1 MNQEQLLKHHQAICN
16 EAFELMKKKNHDY
29 AGKDGTT
36 PFANFEKAEMMGL
49 CSTEAGM
56 MVRILD
62 KISRITTYIDAGELK
77 VENEGY
83 SDAVIDLINYL
94 VLFSGYIKSKEMA
107 GLKPVKFPK
116 RTG

>member
-1 MNQEQLLKHHQAICN
+1 MNQAELLEHHIEICN
-16 EAFELMKKKNHDY
+16 IAYELMKKKNHDY

-49 CSTEAGM
+49 CSTESGM

-83 SDAVIDLINYL
+83 NDAVIDLINYL
-94 VLFSGYIKSKEMA
+94 VLFSGYIKSKDRKA
-107 GLKPVKFPK
+107 PKFPK
-116 RTG
+116 RVG